1 MSLIKVKE
9 KYRVTLP
16 AEIREKLPLKVGDLL
31 EVSLDRN
38 RIILKPCMAPERMQ
52 AVEKFFKV
60 LTQRGKPRK
69 RIKDKEAI
77 ADALEAI
84 QEVRRLKHAQG
95 RS

>member
-9 KYRVTLP
+9 KY
-16 AEIREKLPLKVGDLL
+16 
-31 EVSLDRN
+31 
-38 RIILKPCMAPERMQ
+38 Q